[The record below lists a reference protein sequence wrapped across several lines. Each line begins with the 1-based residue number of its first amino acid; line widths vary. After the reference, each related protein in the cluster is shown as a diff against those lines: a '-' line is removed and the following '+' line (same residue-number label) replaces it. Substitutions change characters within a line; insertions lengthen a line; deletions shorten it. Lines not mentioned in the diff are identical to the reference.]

1 MSKLIEQSPVI
12 KAALLEHRPWLKVIV
27 AFSAA
32 INLLA
37 LAPSI
42 YMLQVYDRVLS
53 SQSHSTLFALTALI
67 IGLYVLAAVLEH
79 FRAATLTRIGNA
91 LEQQL
96 IAKLHT
102 AAFQRALKT
111 HGKDNTGQAIRDFT
125 LIRQFMTSQ
134 GAIALFDTPWV
145 ILYIALLFAFHPL
158 FGVMALC
165 CVVVSIGLSWLHLRS
180 TRHHDEQGN
189 SVGILSANTMNST
202 LQNANSIQAMGL
214 LPAMQTNWLSIQ
226 GQQTT
231 HHTQSADATSVW
243 SNSSKYFRMFV
254 QSAALGLGAYL
265 VLDNALTGGMMIA
278 ASILMGKALAP
289 VDTLAAACK
298 SLTSVRQ
305 AHERINRLLNN
316 APPPEQ
322 LLHNLPT
329 PKPRIDCRNVY
340 VTAPLSGQW
349 VLKNIQLEIPAG
361 SAVGVIGPSGSG
373 KTSLLHAL
381 AGILPVAQGR
391 IEIDGA
397 DIAQYPRSQLGA
409 WTGYLA
415 QHVELFEGT
424 VAQNIGRFER
434 DNDPQVVE
442 AAMVAGVHELV
453 LKLPKGYD
461 TPLGA
466 QGEGL
471 SGGMRQRIGL
481 ARALYNNPQLL
492 LLDEPNAHLD
502 EEGEAALAKAI
513 LHHRQQGNTA
523 ILATHKKS
531 ILRVCNKLLVLR
543 DGEVSVYGNTPEVLA
558 HLQQQKPTPLAKVQH
573 A

>member
-1 MSKLIEQSPVI
+1 MNSPPEASPLL
-12 KAALLEHRPWLKVIV
+12 KAARELGQPWLTALL

-37 LAPSI
+37 LTPSI
-42 YMLQVYDRVLS
+42 YMMQVYDRVLT
-53 SQSHSTLFALTALI
+53 SQSHTTLLALTALV
-67 IGLYVLAAVLEH
+67 IGMYVLAATLEH
-79 FRAATLTRIGNA
+79 HRAATLTRIGNL
-91 LEQQL
+91 LEQQF
-96 IAKLHT
+96 IARLHS

-111 HGKDNTGQAIRDFT
+111 QGKDNTGQAIRDFT
-125 LIRQFMTSQ
+125 VIRQFMTSQ
-134 GAIALFDTPWV
+134 GAVALFDTPWV
-145 ILYIALLFAFHPL
+145 LFYVALLFAFHPL

-165 CVVVSIGLSWLHLRS
+165 CVAVSIALSWLHLRG
-180 TRHHDEQGN
+180 TRPHEEQSN

-202 LQNANSIQAMGL
+202 LQHANSIQAMGM
-214 LPAMQTNWLSIQ
+214 LPTIQTEWLNIQ
-226 GQQTT
+226 NQQTSHQT
-231 HHTQSADATSVW
+231 GAADASSIWT
-243 SNSSKYFRMFV
+243 NSSKYFRMFV

-265 VLDNALTGGMMIA
+265 VLNQSLSGGMMIA

-289 VDTLAAACK
+289 VDMLASAGKA
-298 SLTSVRQ
+298 LTCARQ
-305 AHERINRLLNN
+305 AHERLKRLLNSN
-316 APPPEQ
+316 PPADE
-322 LLHNLPT
+322 LTDLPT
-329 PKPRIDCRNVY
+329 P
-340 VTAPLSGQW
+340 
-349 VLKNIQLEIPAG
+349 
-361 SAVGVIGPSGSG
+361 

-391 IEIDGA
+391 LEIDGA

-434 DNDPQVVE
+434 DNDQAIVE
-442 AAMVAGVHELV
+442 AAMAAGVHQLV
-453 LKLPKGYD
+453 LKLSKGYD

-481 ARALYNNPQLL
+481 ARALYKNPQLL

-502 EEGEAALAKAI
+502 EAGEAALAKAI
-513 LHHRQQGNTA
+513 LHHQQQGKTA
-523 ILATHKKS
+523 ILVTHKKS
-531 ILRVCNKLLVLR
+531 ILRVCNKLLVLHE
-543 DGEVSVYGNTPEVLA
+543 GEVSVYGNTPEVLA
-558 HLQQQKPTPLAKVQH
+558 HLQQQNPTQLTQVKH

>member
-1 MSKLIEQSPVI
+1 MSKPAEQNPVL
-12 KAALLEHRPWLKVIV
+12 KVALTEYRPWLKVVI

-37 LAPSI
+37 LTPSI

-53 SQSHSTLFALTALI
+53 SQSQNTLIALTALI
-67 IGLYVLAAVLEH
+67 IGLYALAAVLEH

-91 LEQQL
+91 LEHKL
-96 IAKLHT
+96 IATLHT

-111 HGKDNTGQAIRDFT
+111 QGKDHTGQAIRDFT

-134 GAIALFDTPWV
+134 GAMALFDTPWV
-145 ILYIALLFAFHPL
+145 VLYIAILFAFHPL

-165 CVVVSIGLSWLHLRS
+165 CVSVAIGLSWLHLRS
-180 TRHHDEQGN
+180 TRPHDEQSN
-189 SVGILSANTMNST
+189 SIGILSANTMNST
-202 LQNANSIQAMGL
+202 LQNTNSIQAMGL
-214 LPAMQTNWLSIQ
+214 LPSMQTSWLNIQ
-226 GQQTT
+226 GQYTS
-231 HHTQSADATSVW
+231 HHTLSADASSVW
-243 SNSSKYFRMFV
+243 SNCSKYFRMFV

-265 VLDNALTGGMMIA
+265 VLNHSLTGGMMIA

-298 SLTSVRQ
+298 SLTGVRQ
-305 AHERINRLLNN
+305 AHERINRLLSNTP
-316 APPPEQ
+316 APEQ
-322 LLHNLPT
+322 LHNLPT
-329 PKPRIDCRNVY
+329 PKPRIEYRNVY
-340 VTAPLSGQW
+340 VAATLTGQW
-349 VLKNIQLEIPAG
+349 VLKNIQLEIAAG
-361 SAVGVIGPSGSG
+361 STVGVIGPSGSG
-373 KTSLLHAL
+373 KTSLLHTL
-381 AGILPVAQGR
+381 AAVLPVAQGKL
-391 IEIDGA
+391 EIDGA
-397 DIAQYPRSQLGA
+397 DITQYPRSQLGA

-424 VAQNIGRFER
+424 VAQNIGRFES
-434 DNDPQVVE
+434 DNDIQVVE
-442 AAMVAGVHELV
+442 AAKAAGVHELV

-481 ARALYNNPQLL
+481 ARALYKQPPLL

-502 EEGEAALAKAI
+502 DEGEAALARA
-513 LHHRQQGNTA
+513 LLRHRQQGNTA
-523 ILATHKKS
+523 ILVTHKKS

-543 DGEVSVYGNTPEVLA
+543 DGEVAVYGNTPEVLA
-558 HLQQQKPTPLAKVQH
+558 HLQQQKPTPFAQVNH

>member
-1 MSKLIEQSPVI
+1 MNSPPEASPLL
-12 KAALLEHRPWLKVIV
+12 KAARELGQPWLTALL

-37 LAPSI
+37 LTPSI
-42 YMLQVYDRVLS
+42 YMMQVYDRVLT
-53 SQSHSTLFALTALI
+53 SQSHTTLLALTALV
-67 IGLYVLAAVLEH
+67 IGMYVLAATLEH
-79 FRAATLTRIGNA
+79 HRAATLTRIGNL
-91 LEQQL
+91 LEQQF
-96 IAKLHT
+96 IARLHS

-111 HGKDNTGQAIRDFT
+111 QGKDNTGQAIRDFT
-125 LIRQFMTSQ
+125 VIRQFMTSQ
-134 GAIALFDTPWV
+134 GAVALFDTPWV
-145 ILYIALLFAFHPL
+145 LFYVALLFAFHPL

-165 CVVVSIGLSWLHLRS
+165 CVAVSIALSWLHLRG
-180 TRHHDEQGN
+180 TRPHEEQSN

-202 LQNANSIQAMGL
+202 LQHANSIQAMGM
-214 LPAMQTNWLSIQ
+214 LPTIQTEWLNIQ
-226 GQQTT
+226 NQQTSHQT
-231 HHTQSADATSVW
+231 GAADASSIWT
-243 SNSSKYFRMFV
+243 NSSKYFRMFV

-265 VLDNALTGGMMIA
+265 VLNQSLSGGMMIA

-289 VDTLAAACK
+289 VDMLASAGKA
-298 SLTSVRQ
+298 LTGARQ
-305 AHERINRLLNN
+305 AHERLKRLLNSN
-316 APPPEQ
+316 PPADE
-322 LLHNLPT
+322 LTDLPT
-329 PKPRIDCRNVY
+329 PKPCIECRNIY
-340 VTAPLSGQW
+340 VAAPLSGQW
-349 VLKNIQLEIPAG
+349 LLKNIQLQIPAG
-361 SAVGVIGPSGSG
+361 STVGVIGPSGSG

-391 IEIDGA
+391 LEIDGA

-434 DNDPQVVE
+434 DNDQAIVE
-442 AAMVAGVHELV
+442 AAMAAGVHQLV
-453 LKLPKGYD
+453 LKLSKGYD

-481 ARALYNNPQLL
+481 ARALYKNPQLL

-502 EEGEAALAKAI
+502 EAGEAALAKAI
-513 LHHRQQGNTA
+513 LHHQQQGKTA
-523 ILATHKKS
+523 ILVTHKKS
-531 ILRVCNKLLVLR
+531 ILRVCNKLLVLHE
-543 DGEVSVYGNTPEVLA
+543 GEVSVYGNTPEVLA
-558 HLQQQKPTPLAKVQH
+558 HLQQQNPTQLTQVKH

>member
-1 MSKLIEQSPVI
+1 MSKLTKQNPVI
-12 KAALLEHRPWLKVIV
+12 KTALLEHRHWLKTIV
-27 AFSAA
+27 VFSAA

-37 LAPSI
+37 LTPSI

-53 SQSHSTLFALTALI
+53 SQSHSTLIALTALI
-67 IGLYVLAAVLEH
+67 IGMYVLAATLEH
-79 FRAATLTRIGNA
+79 HRAATLTRIGNA

-96 IAKLHT
+96 IGRLHT

-111 HGKDNTGQAIRDFT
+111 QGKDNTGQAIRDFT

-145 ILYIALLFAFHPL
+145 LFYVALLFAFHPL

-165 CVVVSIGLSWLHLRS
+165 CVGISLGLSWMHLRS
-180 TRHHDEQGN
+180 TRRHDEQSN

-202 LQNANSIQAMGL
+202 LQNSNSIQAMGL
-214 LPAMQTNWLSIQ
+214 LPAMQSNWLNIQ
-226 GQQTT
+226 EQQTG

-278 ASILMGKALAP
+278 ASILIGKALAP
-289 VDTLAAACK
+289 VDTLASACK
-298 SLTSVRQ
+298 AWTSVRQ
-305 AHERINRLLNN
+305 AHERVNQLLNN
-316 APPPEQ
+316 TPQPEEST
-322 LLHNLPT
+322 NLPT
-329 PKPRIDCRNVY
+329 PKPSIECRNMY
-340 VTAPLSGQW
+340 VAAPLSGQW
-349 VLKNIQLEIPAG
+349 LLKNIQLQIPAG
-361 SAVGVIGPSGSG
+361 STVGVIGPSGSG
-373 KTSLLHAL
+373 KTTLLHAL

-391 IEIDGA
+391 LEMDGA

-424 VAQNIGRFER
+424 VAQNIGRFES
-434 DNDPQVVE
+434 DNDQHIVQ
-442 AAMVAGVHELV
+442 AAMAAGVHQLV

-471 SGGMRQRIGL
+471 SGGMRQSIGL
-481 ARALYNNPQLL
+481 ARALYKNPQLL

-502 EEGEAALAKAI
+502 EAGEAALAKA
-513 LHHRQQGNTA
+513 LVQHQQQGNTA
-523 ILATHKKS
+523 ILVTHKKS
-531 ILRVCNKLLVLR
+531 ILRVCNKLLVLN

-558 HLQQQKPTPLAKVQH
+558 HLQQQPTPLTQVKH